1 MGGAVHVGNGIAQ
14 GIWVE
19 QYKSA
24 KFGQVG
30 GKVCTGR
37 GRALGKWVH
46 CLNYAQ
52 ELGIFSTFQRKLMYF
67 SFHFHIKTSSFNGS
81 VFFLQYSQAH
91 RASSFHK
98 YFLSVVPYLTKLKIH
113 CMLKVNLIAPWF
125 NAYTHCTV
133 AHKKSL

>member
-1 MGGAVHVGNGIAQ
+1 MQSLGKWAGKYAQ
-14 GIWVE
+14 AGV
-19 QYKSA
+19 
-24 KFGQVG
+24 GQVG
-30 GKVCTGR
+30 T
-37 GRALGKWVH
+37 LF
-46 CLNYAQ
+46 NYAQ